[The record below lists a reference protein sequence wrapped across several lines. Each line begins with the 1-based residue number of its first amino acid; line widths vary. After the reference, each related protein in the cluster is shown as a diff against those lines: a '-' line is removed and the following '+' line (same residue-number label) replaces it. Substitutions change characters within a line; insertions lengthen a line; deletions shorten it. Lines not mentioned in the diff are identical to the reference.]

1 MPVPPDRPDFPHAGG
16 ITADEM
22 RAFDW
27 SATRI
32 GPPGRWP
39 VALRVAVDLILDSPE
54 SMYLAWGPELH
65 FFFNDAYRPVL
76 GPRLPVA
83 LGTTLPEL
91 WPDAWD
97 AVRPWVE
104 DALAGRASRHVDMP
118 VVMARRG
125 EPERTWWTFS
135 YSPLRGE
142 DGVVRGLF
150 CVTSETTDQV
160 LATRSGREREAELR
174 LVTDALPVLIAFVD
188 RGLVYR
194 YANRS
199 YQDWFALAPAEIVGR
214 SARDIPG
221 GVPFEVRRDAFERA
235 LGGTPARLEL
245 DWPHPSGRRRVADV
259 RYLPRRT
266 DDGIVD
272 GLYICAIDVTDRK
285 DVEALLR
292 DANATLELR
301 VRERTRDLAASEI
314 RFRATF
320 DASPEALFLMRLR
333 PDGLLVY
340 ADLNAAAEALYGLGR
355 AAVRGRRPSDLV
367 DADTADA
374 MRREALACL
383 ETGETGRYEAERRF
397 VDGRPIVLNV
407 AVAPIGVDADGDP
420 LVLFC
425 ARDMTEQRAAED
437 ALRQSQKMEA
447 VGQLTGGVAHDFNN
461 LLTVIRSS
469 VDLLKRPNL
478 PEERRRRYVDAI
490 SDTAARAT
498 RLTSQLLAFARR
510 QPLQPEVFDA
520 VESVSALRDM
530 LGTLTGSRIRV
541 ELRVPDHPCFVSADP
556 SQFDTALVNLAV
568 NARDAMDGQGTLVIA
583 VAAADAIPP
592 LRGQGPVAGAVVAVS
607 LSDTGSGIAPAD
619 IDRIFEPFFTTKG
632 VGQGTGLG
640 LSQVF
645 GFAKQ
650 SGGDIGVE
658 SEPGRGTA
666 FTLYLPRIGDG
677 GRRPPEGDPA
687 IGVPVDGHGTRVL
700 VVEDNA
706 EVGAFAV
713 GTLTELGYRPTLVV
727 EAAAALA
734 ELERG
739 AAGFDVVFSDVVMPG
754 MDGTTFARLVAERHP
769 GLPVLLTSGYSHVL
783 AQEGSSG
790 FELLRKPYSVE
801 VLSRALWAAAGRR
814 AR

>member
-1 MPVPPDRPDFPHAGG
+1 MPPDRPSFPHAGG
-16 ITADEM
+16 VTAAEM
-22 RAFDW
+22 RALDW
-27 SATRI
+27 STTRI
-32 GPPGRWP
+32 GPPSGWP
-39 VALRVAVDLILDSPE
+39 APLRTAVDLILDSPE

-104 DALAGRASRHVDMP
+104 DALDGRPSRHVDMP
-118 VVMARRG
+118 IVMARRG

-135 YSPLRGE
+135 YSPLRDA
-142 DGVVRGLF
+142 DGSVCGLF
-150 CVTSETTDQV
+150 CVTNETTDHV
-160 LATRSGREREAELR
+160 LASKRQREREAELR

-188 RGLVYR
+188 RDLVYR
-194 YANRS
+194 YANRT
-199 YQDWFALAPAEIVGR
+199 YQDWFAVAPDEIVGR
-214 SARDIPG
+214 SVRDVPE
-221 GVPFEVRRDAFERA
+221 GVSFEVRRAAFERA
-235 LGGTPARLEL
+235 LGGTASRLEL
-245 DWPHPSGRRRVADV
+245 DWPFPDGRRRFADI
-259 RYLPRRT
+259 RYLPRLT
-266 DDGIVD
+266 DEGHVD

-292 DANATLELR
+292 GANTELEAR
-301 VRERTRDLAASEI
+301 VAERTRDLASSET

-320 DASPEALFLMRLR
+320 DASPESLFLMRLR
-333 PDGLLVY
+333 PDGRLVY
-340 ADLNAAAEALYGLGR
+340 ADLNTAAEALYGLDR
-355 AAVRGRRPSDLV
+355 AAVVGRFPSDLV
-367 DADTADA
+367 DAAAAD
-374 MRREALACL
+374 MIEREARFCLA
-383 ETGETGRYEAERRF
+383 TGENGRYEAERRF
-397 VDGRPIVLNV
+397 GGRRPIVLNV
-407 AVAPIGVDADGDP
+407 AVAPIGVDEDIDP

-425 ARDMTEQRAAED
+425 GRDMTEQRTAED
-437 ALRQSQKMEA
+437 GLRQSQKMEA

-478 PEERRRRYVDAI
+478 SEERRRRYVDAI
-490 SDTAARAT
+490 SDTAARAAK
-498 RLTSQLLAFARR
+498 LTGQLLAFARR
-510 QPLQPEVFDA
+510 QPLRPEVFDA
-520 VESVSALRDM
+520 VGSVSALRDM

-541 ELRVPDHPCFVSADP
+541 DLRVPDHPCLISADP

-568 NARDAMDGQGTLVIA
+568 NARDAMDGQGTLTIA
-583 VAAADAIPP
+583 VGAASEIPL
-592 LRGQGPVAGAVVAVS
+592 LRSHPRLPGDVVTVS
-607 LSDTGSGIAPAD
+607 LSDTGSGIRPAD
-619 IDRIFEPFFTTKG
+619 IERIFEPFFTTKG

-658 SEPGRGTA
+658 SEPGSGTV
-666 FTLYLPRIGDG
+666 FTLYLPRVGDV
-677 GRRPPEGDPA
+677 GRQAAVADAALPGPA
-687 IGVPVDGHGTRVL
+687 EGHGTRVL

-713 GTLTELGYRPTLVV
+713 GTLSELGYGPTLVMD
-727 EAAAALA
+727 AAAGLA

-754 MDGTTFARLVAERHP
+754 MDGVTFARLVAERHP

-783 AQEGSSG
+783 AQEGTSG
-790 FELLRKPYSVE
+790 FELLRKPYSIE
-801 VLSRALWAAAGRR
+801 DLSRALWGAAARR
-814 AR
+814 TR

>member
-1 MPVPPDRPDFPHAGG
+1 MTPERPAFPHAGG
-16 ITADEM
+16 TTAAEM

-27 SATRI
+27 SRTRI
-32 GPPGRWP
+32 GPPDTWP
-39 VALRVAVDLILDSPE
+39 AALRTAVDLILDSPE

-91 WPDAWD
+91 WPDAWP
-97 AVRPWVE
+97 AVRPFAL

-135 YSPLRGE
+135 YSPLRDR
-142 DGVVRGLF
+142 DGAVRGLL
-150 CVTSETTDQV
+150 CITNETTDHV
-160 LATRSGREREAELR
+160 LATRAQREREAELR

-188 RGLVYR
+188 RDLTYR
-194 YANRS
+194 YANRA
-199 YQDWFALAPAEIVGR
+199 YQDWFGLCPEGMIGR
-214 SARDIPG
+214 SVRDIVDAPS
-221 GVPFEVRRDAFERA
+221 FELRRGAFERA
-235 LGGTPARLEL
+235 LAGVPARLEL
-245 DWPHPSGRRRVADV
+245 DWPHPDGRRRVADL
-259 RYLPRRT
+259 RYLPRLT
-266 DDGIVD
+266 DDGLVD
-272 GLYICAIDVTDRK
+272 GLYICAVDVTDRK
-285 DVEALLR
+285 DAEALLR
-292 DANATLELR
+292 DANDRLER
-301 VRERTRDLAASEI
+301 AVAERTRDLARSEA

-320 DASPEALFLMRLR
+320 DASPEMLLVLRCR
-333 PDGLLVY
+333 PDGRFEYVD
-340 ADLNAAAEALYGLGR
+340 ANAATLRLYGLER
-355 AAVRGRRPSDLV
+355 AAVVGRRPAEIV
-367 DADTADA
+367 DAA
-374 MRREALACL
+374 MAEAIEQRSRDCL
-383 ETGETGRYEAERRF
+383 RTGETQRYEALRDYGSGARLA
-397 VDGRPIVLNV
+397 ISV
-407 AVAPIGVDADGDP
+407 AVAPIGPDADGDP

-425 ARDMTEQRAAED
+425 ARDVTEHRAAEE

-478 PEERRRRYVDAI
+478 PEERRRRYVEAI
-490 SDTAARAT
+490 ADTAGRAA
-498 RLTSQLLAFARR
+498 RLTGQLLAFARR

-520 VESVSALRDM
+520 VESVSALREM
-530 LGTLTGSRIRV
+530 LRTLTGSRIRID
-541 ELRVPDHPCFVSADP
+541 LGAPDHPCFVSADP

-568 NARDAMDGQGTLVIA
+568 NARDAMDGQGTLAIA
-583 VAAADAIPP
+583 VGVRGEVPA
-592 LRGQGPVAGAVVAVS
+592 LRGHPAVPGEVVTVS
-607 LSDTGSGIAPAD
+607 LSDTGSGIAPSD
-619 IDRIFEPFFTTKG
+619 LDRIFEPFFTTKG

-658 SEPGRGTA
+658 SAPGRGTT
-666 FTLYLPRIGDG
+666 FTLFLPRVGAA
-677 GRRPPEGDPA
+677 GRRAADAQPGA
-687 IGVPVDGHGTRVL
+687 GPVEGHGTRVL

-713 GTLTELGYRPTLVV
+713 GTLTELGYRPVLVAD
-727 EAAAALA
+727 AAAGLDA
-734 ELERG
+734 LERDPD
-739 AAGFDVVFSDVVMPG
+739 GFDAVFSDVVMPG
-754 MDGTTFARLVAERHP
+754 MDGVSFARLVAARHP

-783 AQEGSSG
+783 AQEGTSG

-801 VLSRALWAAAGRR
+801 ALSRALWTAARR
-814 AR
+814 RR